1 MIKQIGKA
9 LFNNYAN
16 GVKYLAYLQPNVQ
29 SLKALNNINNIQKQ
43 QNSTRRLAELL
54 QDVFENRKPVSL
66 DYIDRMYS

>member
-29 SLKALNNINNIQKQ
+29 SLKALNNIQKQ

-54 QDVFENRKPVSL
+54 
-66 DYIDRMYS
+66 

>member
-9 LFNNYAN
+9 LFSNYTN
-16 GVKYLAYLQPNVQ
+16 DVKYLAYLQPNVQ
-29 SLKALNNINNIQKQ
+29 SLKALNNIQKQ

-54 QDVFENRKPVSL
+54 QDVFENRKPVSI

>member
-9 LFNNYAN
+9 LFNNYAI

-29 SLKALNNINNIQKQ
+29 SLKALNNIQKQ